1 MTVRRHSVLD
11 EIDKG
16 MDDLDDPVKP
26 LNERQKLSKEVKE
39 MLERSGKKIKT
50 LKEHKEEVK
59 KKKESQIS
67 DAVNR
72 REAEERRDRAQAE
85 RVVKK
90 WEKNYTSEESD
101 IKEEGLNVCYCI
113 CGQYSMILDVSLD
126 KLPKRKSDGSLVVN
140 EKKRVCKRNMVEG
153 QTKLIR
159 RKGGLERQYR
169 FSCKQCG
176 LFLCYRSVPG
186 SQSGKYTYVVK
197 GALTHNPG
205 EAE

>member
-1 MTVRRHSVLD
+1 
-11 EIDKG
+11 

-26 LNERQKLSKEVKE
+26 LNERQKLSKEVFFHPRCPRDRRLGRKYAIIKLNLPFPDCLSLMFSHHLFDSVVKE

-101 IKEEGLNVCYCI
+101 IKEEGLNV
-113 CGQYSMILDVSLD
+113 ILT
-126 KLPKRKSDGSLVVN
+126 N
-140 EKKRVCKRNMVEG
+140 AM
-153 QTKLIR
+153 
-159 RKGGLERQYR
+159 
-169 FSCKQCG
+169 
-176 LFLCYRSVPG
+176 
-186 SQSGKYTYVVK
+186 
-197 GALTHNPG
+197 
-205 EAE
+205 